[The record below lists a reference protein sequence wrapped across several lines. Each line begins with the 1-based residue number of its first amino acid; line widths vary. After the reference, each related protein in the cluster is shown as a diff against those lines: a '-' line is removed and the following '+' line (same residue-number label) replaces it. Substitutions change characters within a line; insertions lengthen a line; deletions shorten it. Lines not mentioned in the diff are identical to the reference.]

1 MENWQGQPR
10 AFNVYLYLMLSIV
23 LLLGASFIVLVYE
36 QLQYQAA
43 VKNRE
48 QSIQLAAELRQ
59 SSNDLARLVRTYIIT
74 GNPLYKEQ
82 FQAVVAIRDGK
93 RPRPKN
99 YSLAYWDLH
108 ALDQTLMSVEMGE
121 TISLLDLMR
130 RTGITEKE
138 LANLQRSKAKS
149 DVLVAL
155 ENDAIRLVEED
166 TPVDPNKRDQALN
179 MLADDYFMAMKVD
192 IMQPIVETERMIIQR
207 TQAAV
212 DKAQTRLT
220 LVISSLFVLGLLL
233 VFLIIKL
240 GKQLR
245 LIIGCSVKELEAI
258 ISELGK
264 GHFLT
269 PIQVSEGD
277 AESVVG
283 WLAKTQRNLASL
295 NLAHFKAIVASSED
309 AIISKDIHGTVA
321 SWNSAAE
328 RIFGYTADEMI
339 GKPLARIIPP
349 ERAQEEPDILEKV
362 AKGEK
367 VEHFVTQRVHKN
379 GHLVDISV
387 CISPIFNQQGQ
398 VIGASKIA
406 RDISAT
412 LAAEAEIRRLAFFDP
427 LTGLAN
433 RRLFIDRLNQLFL
446 MASREHFALAL
457 LYIDLDNFKSLN
469 DTQGHAA
476 GDELLKDVANRIQE
490 CVRKSDTVARLGGDE
505 FVVLLADYNEPSAS
519 PAWAITIAE
528 KIGQLLNQPYATPL
542 GVHRC
547 TSSIGI
553 AVFNGQA
560 VKPDDILRTADRA
573 MYMAKSKGKN
583 GYVVLEM

>member
-233 VFLIIKL
+233 VFLITKL

>member
-192 IMQPIVETERMIIQR
+192 IMQPIVETERMIILR

-233 VFLIIKL
+233 VFLITKL